1 MKTSMLRLF
10 KLGGEI
16 ISPNFGC
23 LHIGNQNERF
33 FVTIKLERYNL
44 EKQKQKQL
52 LLLKFA
58 HCLLK
63 ARDRDKL
70 LTGNFTKLPFSQKI
84 FPRMRIN
91 LTIFATLAFE
101 YICFCFVVQ

>member
-1 MKTSMLRLF
+1 MKTSMLWLF

-44 EKQKQKQL
+44 EKQKQL
-52 LLLKFA
+52 LLLNFA
-58 HCLLK
+58 RCLLK
-63 ARDRDKL
+63 ASDRDKL